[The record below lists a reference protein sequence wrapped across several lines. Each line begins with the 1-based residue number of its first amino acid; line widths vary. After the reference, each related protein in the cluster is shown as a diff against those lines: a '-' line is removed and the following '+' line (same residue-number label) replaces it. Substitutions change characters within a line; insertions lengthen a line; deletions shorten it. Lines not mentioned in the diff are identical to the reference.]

1 MWCAKDSLPRGVR
14 RAATLGVVA
23 CAALFLGC
31 GKNRVILDVDVRS
44 FMNDAQ
50 TGGAYLAP
58 SIIPVSLRLP
68 AVPINLVEG
77 FKDFGKAEEVSVD
90 MAVRFD
96 NQTGDGQGHFKVYF
110 GADST
115 SAYSS
120 APVATIDATLAP
132 GASST
137 GTAHLV
143 ADSRVRDLFTGKQM
157 VMGVE
162 FVWEPTTVGLLQG
175 TYSISQIK
183 AHIVSTMDLF
193 H

>member
-1 MWCAKDSLPRGVR
+1 MWCAKDSLPRGVL
-14 RAATLGVVA
+14 RAATLGIVA

-31 GKNRVILDVDVRS
+31 GKNRVVLDVDVRS

-50 TGGAYLAP
+50 TNGAYQVP
-58 SIIPVSLRLP
+58 SIIPLSLRLP
-68 AVPINLVEG
+68 AVPVNLVEG
-77 FKDFGKAEEVSVD
+77 FKDFGRAEEVSVD

-115 SAYSS
+115 SAYNS

-137 GTAHLV
+137 GTAHLI

-162 FVWEPTTVGLLQG
+162 FVWEPTTVGMLEG

-193 H
+193 R